1 MPDDSKKSEKYE
13 KEIRDILNR
22 MDDFIPE
29 DGLRSVPRR
38 PPPQQPRSRKGWSF
52 DFRKWLYSYNSTS
65 LLAGLVIFALAAGL
79 LTRLNMGF
87 LAGLAALIASVCLVG
102 VIFLPMLSRGYGRPE
117 KRWRGQVIDLNEP
130 TRLRQPF
137 SWRHVWWRIKRF
149 FGFR

>member
-29 DGLRSVPRR
+29 DGPRGIPRR

-65 LLAGLVIFALAAGL
+65 LLAGLVIFALAAGCSPDS
-79 LTRLNMGF
+79 TWGF
-87 LAGLAALIASVCLVG
+87 WLGW
-102 VIFLPMLSRGYGRPE
+102 RP
-117 KRWRGQVIDLNEP
+117 
-130 TRLRQPF
+130 
-137 SWRHVWWRIKRF
+137 
-149 FGFR
+149 